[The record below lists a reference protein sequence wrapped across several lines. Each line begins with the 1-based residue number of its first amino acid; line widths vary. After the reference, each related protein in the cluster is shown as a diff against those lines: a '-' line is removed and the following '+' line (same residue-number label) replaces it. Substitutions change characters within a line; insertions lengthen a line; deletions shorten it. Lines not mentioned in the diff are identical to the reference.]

1 MAENILETRILL
13 RCDSYDNW
21 MASNVIL
28 LSGEVAI
35 AKMNY
40 VRTLGYTNATPENTP
55 PAIGLKV
62 GDGVHYFSELP
73 WVQGVAADVYNW
85 AKSAVKPSY
94 TASEI
99 QGLDNYI
106 EEHAGGGSGSG
117 TITARLYQLIQGT
130 GDNENKYY
138 LQSKGNDDTNWTID
152 TNHYIDLTDLSRL
165 MEWISNDINN
175 FTTLGN
181 RIASHIQYEVG

>member
-1 MAENILETRILL
+1 
-13 RCDSYDNW
+13 

-99 QGLDNYI
+99 
-106 EEHAGGGSGSG
+106 
-117 TITARLYQLIQGT
+117 
-130 GDNENKYY
+130 
-138 LQSKGNDDTNWTID
+138 
-152 TNHYIDLTDLSRL
+152 
-165 MEWISNDINN
+165 
-175 FTTLGN
+175 
-181 RIASHIQYEVG
+181 